1 MPVPFWLSAAV
12 PTGMLALRGPPLG
25 AVVLPAVHPAAAV
38 GSRAMTGTAGTRPT
52 AVAVAVAVVDVG
64 AGTVV
69 PVLPASELVPGTPDV
84 HEIPGRLRNLH
95 K

>member
-1 MPVPFWLSAAV
+1 
-12 PTGMLALRGPPLG
+12 
-25 AVVLPAVHPAAAV
+25 VLPAVHPAAAV
-38 GSRAMTGTAGTRPT
+38 GSRAMTGTAGTRPS
-52 AVAVAVAVVDVG
+52 AVAVAVAVVVVG

-69 PVLPASELVPGTPDV
+69 PVVPVLPSELVSGTPDV